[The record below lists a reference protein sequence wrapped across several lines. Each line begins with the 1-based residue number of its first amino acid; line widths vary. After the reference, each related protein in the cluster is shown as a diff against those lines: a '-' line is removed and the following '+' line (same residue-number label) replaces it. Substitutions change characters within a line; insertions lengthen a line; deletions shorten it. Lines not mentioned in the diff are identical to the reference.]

1 MAATPARPVR
11 RAPLLRE
18 IYGLLLR
25 RRRLAAGRTLAD
37 VAAEA
42 GVSMA
47 YLSEVER
54 GLKEPSSEVL
64 AAICVALDSSV
75 VQLVGAAHRELRDLA
90 LAEADAGAAV
100 LDLASRRAE
109 RHVRATEL
117 SGPAKLS
124 GPAELTG
131 PAELSGPAELTRP
144 AELAGPAELS
154 RPADLLLLAA

>member
-1 MAATPARPVR
+1 MAASPVR
-11 RAPLLRE
+11 TVRRTPLLRE
-18 IYGLLLR
+18 VYGLLLR

-64 AAICVALDSSV
+64 AAICIALDSSV
-75 VQLVGAAHRELRDLA
+75 VHLVGAAHRELRELA
-90 LAEADAGAAV
+90 DSVGREGQV

-109 RHVRATEL
+109 QHERLEPVDQPARAERIADL
-117 SGPAKLS
+117 GPAM
-124 GPAELTG
+124 
-131 PAELSGPAELTRP
+131 
-144 AELAGPAELS
+144 
-154 RPADLLLLAA
+154 LAA